1 MSRHKES
8 FIAPNYEE
16 LVIVRSHENQII
28 YSSGSI
34 QIMREE
40 TVVTTLGFEV
50 YGVNFN
56 EPNIQVRLPQIDTPY
71 HEQGKGYGSIALQ
84 KLIAYA
90 IELRATQLSGN
101 IWNQGDL
108 QQLENFYKKNFA
120 TLSYQGNIPTSFSID
135 LSHPELLHAQI
146 EKAFY
151 QKRMRY
157 LEPYREKHD
166 ENMKFVTELA
176 LRNQKTHWFV
186 KWVKKIVGEE

>member
-1 MSRHKES
+1 MDQHKES

-16 LVIVRSHENQII
+16 LVIVRSHENQST

-40 TVVTTLGFEV
+40 TIVTTLGFEV

-84 KLIAYA
+84 KLIVYA
-90 IELRATQLSGN
+90 IELTATQLSGS
-101 IWNQGDL
+101 IWNQGNL

-135 LSHPELLHAQI
+135 LSHSELLHAQI

-151 QKRMRY
+151 K
-157 LEPYREKHD
+157 KK
-166 ENMKFVTELA
+166 NGI
-176 LRNQKTHWFV
+176 LRTLSRKAR
-186 KWVKKIVGEE
+186 